1 MKESGFVLNVDK
13 YMIEIFMQRIIY
25 FVGASTNWGVE
36 VRPIRQLSKGK
47 PRYSPKNPT
56 SFSCGS
62 MSIFD
67 SIFQLLIY
75 QEVQKH
81 KIDDS
86 EIINAN
92 IRTKQ
97 QFKYRIT
104 DSDTIFID
112 DSLSLSNNKL
122 LIDTVYK

>member
-1 MKESGFVLNVDK
+1 
-13 YMIEIFMQRIIY
+13 MIVILF
-25 FVGASTNWGVE
+25 N
-36 VRPIRQLSKGK
+36 LL
-47 PRYSPKNPT
+47 
-56 SFSCGS
+56 
-62 MSIFD
+62 FD

-75 QEVQKH
+75 QDVQKY

-86 EIINAN
+86 EIFNAN

-112 DSLSLSNNKL
+112 DSLSLLDNKL
-122 LIDTVYK
+122 LIDTIYK

>member
-1 MKESGFVLNVDK
+1 
-13 YMIEIFMQRIIY
+13 MIVILF
-25 FVGASTNWGVE
+25 N
-36 VRPIRQLSKGK
+36 LL
-47 PRYSPKNPT
+47 
-56 SFSCGS
+56 
-62 MSIFD
+62 FD

-86 EIINAN
+86 EIFNAN
-92 IRTKQ
+92 IMHE

>member
-1 MKESGFVLNVDK
+1 
-13 YMIEIFMQRIIY
+13 
-25 FVGASTNWGVE
+25 
-36 VRPIRQLSKGK
+36 
-47 PRYSPKNPT
+47 
-56 SFSCGS
+56 

-86 EIINAN
+86 EIFNAN

-112 DSLSLSNNKL
+112 DSLSLSDNKL
-122 LIDTVYK
+122 LIDTIYK

>member
-1 MKESGFVLNVDK
+1 
-13 YMIEIFMQRIIY
+13 MIVILF
-25 FVGASTNWGVE
+25 N
-36 VRPIRQLSKGK
+36 LL
-47 PRYSPKNPT
+47 
-56 SFSCGS
+56 
-62 MSIFD
+62 FD
-67 SIFQLLIY
+67 SILQLLIY
-75 QEVQKH
+75 QDVQKY

-112 DSLSLSNNKL
+112 DSLTWSDNKL
-122 LIDTVYK
+122 LIDTIYK